1 MAPNTDKELTLHEQR
16 IRDTNRK
23 CHNCDYKNY
32 DDKAL
37 ATHIMTGAIPAM
49 IAQTI
54 YRCPGCQGTVC
65 SDKAFEKHIKEKCDA
80 YKALNSNHTTA
91 EAKKAAIRPHPTSAQ
106 HEYSAILQIYNTQGY
121 AAADTYLNNN
131 FRTMY
136 PSGRRTASYSLP
148 TTGSSSLNAPI
159 PMLTTNTNLANSI
172 GPASS
177 PSYHQSSI
185 NRRHS
190 SPTGL
195 GSASA
200 SFPSG
205 IFNAAE
211 VPPNNRPKAPTDVP
225 ASHSTNTT
233 AMPDTS
239 GQVQQR
245 TGCSPLREFDELL
258 TKTDRAPLPL
268 CTPPVED
275 YAPRQYDGHALTP
288 GQAGSSSFDIYNAF
302 SYSSDLDSGLSPATR
317 TVRIDIQIGDDQPD
331 ALLRINHPKAGTV
344 EDNKGVVHNFT
355 E

>member
-1 MAPNTDKELTLHEQR
+1 MASNTDKELSQHKKR

-23 CHNCDYKNY
+23 CRNCDYKTY

-54 YRCPGCQGTVC
+54 YQCPGCQETVC
-65 SDKAFEKHIKEKCDA
+65 SAKAFEKHIKEMCDA
-80 YKALNSNHTTA
+80 YKALDSNNTTA
-91 EAKKAAIRPHPTSAQ
+91 EAKKAALRPYPTSAQ
-106 HEYSAILQIYNTQGY
+106 HEYSAVLHIHNTQGY
-121 AAADTYLNNN
+121 AAAETYLNNN

-159 PMLTTNTNLANSI
+159 PTITTNTNLANST

-177 PSYHQSSI
+177 PSYYQSYI

-200 SFPSG
+200 AYPSSVFDT
-205 IFNAAE
+205 IE
-211 VPPNNRPKAPTDVP
+211 IPPSNGPKAPIDVP
-225 ASHSTNTT
+225 ASHSTNSTVI
-233 AMPDTS
+233 PDTA

-258 TKTDRAPLPL
+258 TNIDRAPLAL

-275 YAPRQYDGHALTP
+275 YAPRAYDGRALTP
-288 GQAGSSSFDIYNAF
+288 GQAGSSSFDVYNPPSVCNCRAF
-302 SYSSDLDSGLSPATR
+302 APEGEHY
-317 TVRIDIQIGDDQPD
+317 
-331 ALLRINHPKAGTV
+331 
-344 EDNKGVVHNFT
+344 EDCAVFKRY
-355 E
+355 